1 MKWFT
6 NSSKQKRLEMIQ
18 AIRPTSRATLKM
30 QCLFA
35 TKGDIDEAA
44 KLYDYFAK
52 DMPELP
58 DYDPIQPTWLDKT
71 SDVANGIVS
80 WLGNNKDTL
89 AQGYEIIRGFTGNR
103 LPPLSFVPEPPAPT
117 AEPLPPIN
125 E

>member
-6 NSSKQKRLEMIQ
+6 NKQKRLEMIQ

-44 KLYDYFAK
+44 KLYEYFAK
-52 DMPELP
+52 DMPALP
-58 DYDPIQPTWLDKT
+58 DYDPVPPTWIDKT
-71 SDVANGIVS
+71 GDVANGIVN
-80 WLGNNKDTL
+80 WLGNNKDAL
-89 AQGYEIIRGFTGNR
+89 AQGYEIIRGITGNR
-103 LPPLSFVPEPPAPT
+103 LPPLMAGIADTTTPP